1 MVVVLAGFATPLA
14 VFVVAGYLLGF
25 SYVDWMVAY
34 AVGYGVG
41 RMPLLAYLLFV
52 SSALPSSAVA
62 LAARV
67 VRSWRPG
74 GA

>member
-1 MVVVLAGFATPLA
+1 MAGFATSLV
-14 VFVVAGYLLGF
+14 VFVVTGYLLGF
-25 SYVDWMVAY
+25 SHVDWMVVY
-34 AVGYGVG
+34 AVGCRVG

-62 LAARV
+62 VAARV
-67 VRSWRPG
+67 VGSWRPS